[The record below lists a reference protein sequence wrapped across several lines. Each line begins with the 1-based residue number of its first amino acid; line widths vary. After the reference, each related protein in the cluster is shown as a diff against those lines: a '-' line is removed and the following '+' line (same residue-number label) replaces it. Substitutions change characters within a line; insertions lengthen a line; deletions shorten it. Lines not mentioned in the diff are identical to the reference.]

1 MTLDRAAPLI
11 PGPSVPDRAPR
22 RPDNMRGL
30 AMMALAFFVFAAAD
44 TQAKLLTGSFHPMQ
58 IVWTRQLGLLMGVL
72 VLLALKGFVILKTRH
87 PRLQV
92 LRGALAVISATAYI
106 FALRYVSLADAV
118 AVSFVAPFMV
128 TVMGA
133 LLLGE
138 KVGWRR
144 WSAVTIGFIGTLI
157 VVRPGLGVVHPA
169 VMLVVGAATAFA
181 LRQVLS
187 RVLAASDRTATTVA
201 YTAIASV
208 LLLTVPLPFFW
219 RTPGSGWEV
228 GLLVGMAAC
237 GAIGEML
244 VIRALEIAQAIV
256 LAPVHYSLIL
266 WGTFYGWLVFDQLPD
281 RWTWL
286 GAGIIVATGLY
297 IMHREWMLGRARLA
311 KKPEDGSEAAL

>member
-1 MTLDRAAPLI
+1 
-11 PGPSVPDRAPR
+11 
-22 RPDNMRGL
+22 
-30 AMMALAFFVFAAAD
+30 
-44 TQAKLLTGSFHPMQ
+44 
-58 IVWTRQLGLLMGVL
+58 
-72 VLLALKGFVILKTRH
+72 
-87 PRLQV
+87 
-92 LRGALAVISATAYI
+92 
-106 FALRYVSLADAV
+106 
-118 AVSFVAPFMV
+118 
-128 TVMGA
+128 
-133 LLLGE
+133 
-138 KVGWRR
+138 
-144 WSAVTIGFIGTLI
+144 
-157 VVRPGLGVVHPA
+157 
-169 VMLVVGAATAFA
+169 MLVVGAATAFA

-297 IMHREWMLGRARLA
+297 IMHREWKLGRSRLA